1 MKNISGKAW
10 AGRLSQTVKGELG
23 AIGVIAGFYLVLQ
36 GMGITCPVL
45 FLTGVSC
52 AGCGMSRAWL
62 SLCRLD
68 LTGAFHY
75 HPLFW
80 LPIPGAILL
89 FFKRHMPKRWF
100 VAMGTVMTALF
111 LAVYLARMF
120 TPQDNI
126 VVFCPKE
133 GFLYRVFA
141 MVSGW

>member
-10 AGRLSQTVKGELG
+10 ARRLSRTVKGEFG

-36 GMGITCPVL
+36 GMGITCPIL

-68 LTGAFHY
+68 LAGAFH
-75 HPLFW
+75 W